1 MTSLARTRKLPL
13 VISGIL
19 LAELA
24 AALEITMIFSA
35 LPSLMKTF
43 GATGNVM
50 WIVTVHYLVAAS
62 ASALCGRLGDM
73 FGRKRIMLY
82 VLGIAATGSLISACS
97 TGLPGMIVGRGMQG
111 IAGACIPLSFGM
123 MRALMPPAQIPL
135 GISLVTM
142 TATVTGSL
150 GLLVGGFLID
160 HFAWQSIFVVSLAV
174 TVAAFLAVALFVPA
188 VAPAPGQGSL
198 DVVGGL
204 VFVPAAMGLLY
215 GVIEARSWGWTDQRT
230 LAIVGGSFLL
240 FVFWCRYE
248 LRRACPLID
257 LRLLVTRQ
265 IGLANI
271 CMVLLALGA
280 MQYTLVLPVLMQQPL
295 WTGAGFGIS
304 ATTAGLMQFPL
315 MLIHL
320 LGAPWSGRLAGRHG
334 ARHTTLLGA
343 ALLFAAWTV
352 MALKHD
358 ALWLVLLMDYVQA
371 LGMAILFA
379 AIPNLIVEAAPAQ
392 RVSEATGMLSVVRTV
407 ALAIASQV
415 IAFTLHTNMV
425 TDPARGS
432 ASYPAASGYVVT
444 FAVMA
449 LWCLLILV
457 AGVFLPKRKAAA
469 GPARTPAPGAESSAR
484 G

>member
-1 MTSLARTRKLPL
+1 MRPPASTRALPL
-13 VISGIL
+13 IIGGIL
-19 LAELA
+19 AAELA
-24 AALEITMIFSA
+24 AALEITMIYSA
-35 LPSLMKTF
+35 LPTLMKTF
-43 GATGNVM
+43 GASGKVM
-50 WIVTVHYLVAAS
+50 WIVTIHFLVAAS

-73 FGRKRIMLY
+73 YGRKRIMLC
-82 VLGIAATGSLISACS
+82 VLGIAATGSLASACS
-97 TGLPGMIVGRGMQG
+97 TGLAGMIVGRGMQG

-123 MRALMPPAQIPL
+123 ARALMPPAKIPL

-160 HFAWQSIFVVSLAV
+160 HFPWQSIFIVSLGV
-174 TVAAFLAVALFVPA
+174 TVVAFLVVAFLVPT
-188 VAPAPGQGSL
+188 VPPAPSQGTL
-198 DVVGGL
+198 DIAGGL
-204 VFVPAAMGLLY
+204 VFVPAVVGLLL
-215 GVIEARSWGWTDQRT
+215 GLIQAKIWGWTDQRT
-230 LAIVGGSFLL
+230 VGLIGASFLL
-240 FVFWCRYE
+240 FLFWCRYE
-248 LRRACPLID
+248 LRRAYPLID
-257 LRLLVTRQ
+257 LRLLITRQ
-265 IGLANI
+265 IGLANA

-295 WTGAGFGIS
+295 STGVGFGIS
-304 ATTAGLMQFPL
+304 ATTAGLLQFPL
-315 MLIHL
+315 MLVHL
-320 LGAPWSGRLAGRHG
+320 FGAPWSGQLAGKRG

-343 ALLFAAWTV
+343 ALLCVAWTV

-371 LGMAILFA
+371 LGMSILFA

-415 IAFTLHTNMV
+415 VAFTLHTSTV
-425 TDPARGS
+425 SDPGHGPAG
-432 ASYPAASGYVVT
+432 YPAAPAYVLT

-457 AGVFLPKRKAAA
+457 AAVFLPKHGKRL
-469 GPARTPAPGAESSAR
+469 APVQAVGGSAETSSPS
-484 G
+484 